1 MIKVDFTNALDTKV
15 LDSYQEEV
23 NRYHVNLTTKTGLG
37 SDYLGWTTW
46 PFDYDT
52 EEFALVKKI
61 ALDVRQK
68 ADVFVVCGI
77 GGSYLGSRAA
87 IEMVNGL
94 FPKDNKVEVLFLGNT
109 FSSTYILQVLDRIK
123 DKSVM
128 VNVISKSGT
137 TTETAMAFRLL
148 KQFLEEKYGEAEAKS
163 RIIATTDKARGTLK
177 TLATQKGYTTLTIP
191 DDIGGRYSVLTSV
204 GLLPIAVAG
213 LDIDAMMEGA
223 QDAAKA
229 YTSNKIS
236 ENDAYAYAVARRYFE
251 TQGNKSIEL
260 LVSYESQLSMVAE
273 WWKQLFGE
281 SEGKEEKGLFPAS
294 VNFST
299 DLHSMGQMVQEGTK
313 LLFETLLL
321 IDSPTLDLVFPSDK
335 EDLDGMNYLAG
346 KTLDEVNKNAALGT
360 LQAHHDEGGIP
371 NIIVRLEKMDS
382 KSFGYMAQFFF
393 IACGM
398 SVYLLGVNPFNQ
410 PGVEV
415 YKKNMFRL
423 LGKV

>member
-1 MIKVDFTNALDTKV
+1 MIKVDFSQACTFEELK
-15 LDSYQEEV
+15 SYQNQV
-23 NRYHVNLTTKTGLG
+23 DQYHVNLSTKTGLG
-37 SDYLGWTTW
+37 SDFLGWTTW
-46 PFDYDT
+46 PFDYDKK
-52 EEFALVKKI
+52 EFELVKSLAKDI
-61 ALDVRQK
+61 RNE
-68 ADVFVVCGI
+68 ADTFIVCGI

-87 IEMVNGL
+87 IEMINGL
-94 FPKDNKVEVLFLGNT
+94 YPKNPKVEVLFLGNT

-123 DKSVM
+123 DRNVF

-137 TTETAMAFRLL
+137 TTETAMAFRLV
-148 KQFLEEKYGEAEAKS
+148 KQFMEQKYGQQEAKR
-163 RIIATTDKARGTLK
+163 RIIATTDKAKGTLK
-177 TLATQKGYTTLTIP
+177 TLADKKGYTTLTIP

-213 LDIDAMMEGA
+213 IDIDAMMQGA
-223 QDAAKA
+223 QEAALK
-229 YTSNKIS
+229 YKTSS
-236 ENDAYAYAVARRYFE
+236 LETNDAYAYAVSRRLLE
-251 TQGNKSIEL
+251 SKGKNIEL
-260 LVSYESQLSMVAE
+260 LVSYESQMAMFAE

-281 SEGKEEKGLFPAS
+281 SEGKENKGLYPAS

-299 DLHSMGQMVQEGTK
+299 DLHSMGQFVQEGTK
-313 LLFETLLL
+313 GLFETLIH
-321 IDSPTLDLVFPSDK
+321 IDTPTLDASFPSDA

-346 KTLDEVNKNAALGT
+346 KSLDEVNKNAALGT

-371 NIIVRLEKMDS
+371 VVQIHLAKMDA
-382 KSFGYMAQFFF
+382 KHFGYVAQFFF

-423 LGKV
+423 LGKK